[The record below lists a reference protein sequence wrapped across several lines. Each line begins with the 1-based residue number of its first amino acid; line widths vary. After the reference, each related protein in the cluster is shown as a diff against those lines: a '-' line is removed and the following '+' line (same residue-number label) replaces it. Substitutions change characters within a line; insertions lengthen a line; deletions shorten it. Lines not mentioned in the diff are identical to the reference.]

1 MAKGQAKIPAWKAEW
16 DRLVG
21 DHKYLEIKNWV
32 KYQPE
37 MEEGNTY
44 PWFKSYGT
52 TDQDALA
59 DDEGSLVRWLKDALR
74 RWRARRGIPL
84 PAQMDSMFTGT
95 ACHKCDRPN
104 LPRTV
109 VALVSHGFLIPCNDG
124 FTPKKRREEKRR
136 KEKGRNNVSL
146 LRRR

>member
-21 DHKYLEIKNWV
+21 DHKYLEIKNWA

-52 TDQDALA
+52 TDEDALA

-74 RWRARRGIPL
+74 RWRARGGFRYPHKWIRCLRVPHATSATDQISL
-84 PAQMDSMFTGT
+84 ALLSHLSRTG
-95 ACHKCDRPN
+95 
-104 LPRTV
+104 
-109 VALVSHGFLIPCNDG
+109 F
-124 FTPKKRREEKRR
+124 
-136 KEKGRNNVSL
+136 
-146 LRRR
+146 